1 MLSGLGSQI
10 VRFVF
15 TEANNLNKYIS
26 KSDLPTCFIQTQI
39 IKLSKHMECEKFIQ
53 NSPIPRNN

>member
-39 IKLSKHMECEKFIQ
+39 INVSKHVEWEKFIQ
-53 NSPIPRNN
+53 NFPTTGNN

>member
-15 TEANNLNKYIS
+15 TEANNSNKYIS
-26 KSDLPTCFIQTQI
+26 KSHLPTRFIQTQI
-39 IKLSKHMECEKFIQ
+39 IKLSKHMEC
-53 NSPIPRNN
+53 